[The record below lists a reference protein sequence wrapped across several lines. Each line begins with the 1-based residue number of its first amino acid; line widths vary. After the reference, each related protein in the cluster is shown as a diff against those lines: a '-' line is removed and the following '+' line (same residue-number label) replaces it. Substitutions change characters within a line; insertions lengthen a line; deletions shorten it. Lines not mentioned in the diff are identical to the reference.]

1 MATTA
6 IQETQL
12 TEFAERVYAEQKD
25 FFVQDLTQYLKS
37 RIESGLAQ
45 FENGQYISLEESKD
59 RINKEFFNKPT

>member
-1 MATTA
+1 MAIAT

-25 FFVQDLTQYLKS
+25 LFVQDFAQYLKS

-45 FENGQYISLEESKD
+45 FENGQYMNLKESKD
-59 RINKEFFNKPT
+59 RIDEEFFNKLS